1 MIKCLWSEIFVGK
14 SRLQFSLPSLIW
26 VISRFEYTNG
36 LDRNKCFFAYIHAFF
51 FPCILCKSIWS
62 CYRQSSSSALS
73 ITNIVF
79 NFFQRHRKVLIIKKN
94 DQHREIVDKSGLQF
108 GLPTESFQSSA
119 GNKDCIHFFQ
129 WTLEVSENIQMISI
143 VDKSRY
149 SFHYRQSSFEA
160 RSVTIL

>member
-79 NFFQRHRKVLIIKKN
+79 NFFQRHRKVLIIKK
-94 DQHREIVDKSGLQF
+94 
-108 GLPTESFQSSA
+108 
-119 GNKDCIHFFQ
+119 
-129 WTLEVSENIQMISI
+129 MISI
-143 VDKSRY
+143 VKSSIKVDY
-149 SFHYRQSSFEA
+149 SLDYRQSRFKV
-160 RSVTIL
+160 RPVTKTVFISSNGHWKFLKIYKWSALSIKVDTVFITDRVLSKHGR